1 MILTHRQDDLLL
13 INYLSLVLPLIH
25 FFLSYWEMDGRITD
39 LILINVVSNYK

>member
-13 INYLSLVLPLIH
+13 INYFSLVQPLIH
-25 FFLSYWEMDGRITD
+25 FFLSYWEMDGRIQD

>member
-13 INYLSLVLPLIH
+13 INYLTLVLHLIH